1 MLMHRREKESSP
13 VNVAAF
19 EGSSNELAPYYVDA
33 VNRAMDD
40 LQRGL
45 NLVPSKVSAC
55 KPQSIPTCKPPPR
68 MPFGT
73 N

>member
-1 MLMHRREKESSP
+1 MARDGVVDVDASKRERALP

-45 NLVPSKVSAC
+45 EPGTEQKY
-55 KPQSIPTCKPPPR
+55 PR
-68 MPFGT
+68 ANHYRF
-73 N
+73 